1 MNTIGESCSHH
12 VLIPPFCFLV
22 KAQPQGTPK
31 GTFYPLHL
39 CQLSQWHFQE
49 LSGDARCSLF
59 HCVGRNSL
67 LQFTDKRF
75 VWDNLQACR
84 CRVSQRSAFRDTTR
98 EPRRR
103 LHLPILSMNVGIH
116 ANHADHMKAWL
127 SLNMNLNK
135 SWTLIYQPLHSYC
148 VPNTEL
154 QWWWEASERCWD
166 EVHEAAGKTESVVK
180 MCITG
185 RNGSTIGREWL
196 RNFLSDSQGL
206 MGWPWKYDK
215 EPGGGSLNTGK

>member
-1 MNTIGESCSHH
+1 MNTICESCSHH

-49 LSGDARCSLF
+49 HSGDAQCSLF

-67 LQFTDKRF
+67 LQFTDKRC

-84 CRVSQRSAFRDTTR
+84 WRVSQRSAFRDTTW

-103 LHLPILSMNVGIH
+103 LHLPILSMNAGIH

-127 SLNMNLNK
+127 ST
-135 SWTLIYQPLHSYC
+135 WTWIRAGHSFTNRCTVNVCQTLSY
-148 VPNTEL
+148 NGGEK
-154 QWWWEASERCWD
+154 ASERCWD

-180 MCITG
+180 MWITG
-185 RNGSTIGREWL
+185 RKGSTIGREWL
-196 RNFLSDSQGL
+196 RNFLSDSHGL